1 MCLSFLDQLMFMLK
15 AFYHFSRCLQNF
27 DKLNVRTA
35 HYTPIPAGYSPL
47 KRPIQ
52 EYLKYV
58 FLPVEHHHQITVIQT
73 ITWFKTKYV
82 DFVKRILL
90 KQVSDVKTFTRIH
103 L

>member
-15 AFYHFSRCLQNF
+15 AFYHFSHCLQNF

-58 FLPVEHHHQITVIQT
+58 FLPVEHHHQT

-90 KQVSDVKTFTRIH
+90 KQVSDVKIFTRIH

>member
-58 FLPVEHHHQITVIQT
+58 FLPVEHHHQT

-90 KQVSDVKTFTRIH
+90 KQVSDVKIFTRIH

>member
-1 MCLSFLDQLMFMLK
+1 MCLSFLGQLMFMLK

-58 FLPVEHHHQITVIQT
+58 FLPVEHHHQT
-73 ITWFKTKYV
+73 ITWFKTIYV

-90 KQVSDVKTFTRIH
+90 KQVSDVKIFTRIH